1 MFSAIKDGLIFK
13 RKFTAVIV
21 ALALGGVL
29 SGCAVSQFG
38 RLAVPQASGLTCFP
52 SGVCVEDPARADE
65 AKALRDDAV
74 SFVQGRMG
82 RFSVMPRL
90 WFCTTKRCSKKFGNP
105 QIGAQ
110 YFWGTNQIV
119 VSDVGWVK
127 YMVRHEMIHHWQAE
141 QFGAAESAKNL
152 PQWYVEG
159 MAYEFSNDPRGTISS
174 PVAQKHRA
182 RFRAWIAAGN
192 NWRVPPA

>member
-1 MFSAIKDGLIFK
+1 
-13 RKFTAVIV
+13 
-21 ALALGGVL
+21 
-29 SGCAVSQFG
+29 
-38 RLAVPQASGLTCFP
+38 
-52 SGVCVEDPARADE
+52 
-65 AKALRDDAV
+65 
-74 SFVQGRMG
+74 MG

-90 WFCTTKRCSKKFGNP
+90 LFCATKRCSKKFGNP

>member
-1 MFSAIKDGLIFK
+1 
-13 RKFTAVIV
+13 
-21 ALALGGVL
+21 
-29 SGCAVSQFG
+29 
-38 RLAVPQASGLTCFP
+38 
-52 SGVCVEDPARADE
+52 
-65 AKALRDDAV
+65 
-74 SFVQGRMG
+74 
-82 RFSVMPRL
+82 
-90 WFCTTKRCSKKFGNP
+90 
-105 QIGAQ
+105 
-110 YFWGTNQIV
+110 
-119 VSDVGWVK
+119 
-127 YMVRHEMIHHWQAE
+127 MVRHEMIHHWQAE